1 MTEIVSF
8 SFLSYTKSIHEWKY
22 SASTYYKHILYL
34 YLKQYPTARAKSARL
49 AINNVITSYVNG
61 IIEAARLD
69 NIWTESTWNSV
80 VSQVKTNIKN
90 HIHLTRNTHV
100 YEHQKK
106 GAEQLKY
113 LFEHYGEKEWILL
126 LNRYSKDYICSND
139 DKKFDLKYEQCERI
153 YICGPWKYHT
163 FKLKVTIT
171 DSEHRKVTQMKALK
185 NFMMYFYELQQAT
198 NLQRLGIRVIVIQQ
212 NIDNDNDQQMEDM
225 NIQEE
230 LMNVDNS
237 ANASP
242 LEEININVQFHGI
255 RGTSYEHNQT
265 NPY

>member
-1 MTEIVSF
+1 MHPWLYNILLIYVRYIEEICRRYVEDMY
-8 SFLSYTKSIHEWKY
+8 LRRYAAYKIH
-22 SASTYYKHILYL
+22 YY
-34 YLKQYPTARAKSARL
+34 QPYP
-49 AINNVITSYVNG
+49 
-61 IIEAARLD
+61 
-69 NIWTESTWNSV
+69 
-80 VSQVKTNIKN
+80 
-90 HIHLTRNTHV
+90 LTGNTHV

-139 DKKFDLKYEQCERI
+139 DKKFDLKYGDCIHVANNTKPLVQSLTSRYRYTVAQKE
-153 YICGPWKYHT
+153 KHT
-163 FKLKVTIT
+163 LLSAFVSVDDDGKV
-171 DSEHRKVTQMKALK
+171 V
-185 NFMMYFYELQQAT
+185 
-198 NLQRLGIRVIVIQQ
+198 
-212 NIDNDNDQQMEDM
+212 NDQFLYDLTNGKINKTLIDKVGKFGLKYDNGDSVHLYDKKFDGKPSELLLFNKILITIMEDR
-225 NIQEE
+225 NIQEA
-230 LMNVDNS
+230 LINVDNS